1 MGVPHVFIGKLQR
14 ISPRPLQAAAV
25 VPARSD
31 RRISPAYRFGIRCAG
46 GRIPPNLW
54 RKGRKSSWKKLGHCA
69 GNAGN
74 IRKDWFGKIFLYH
87 EWSFLFEGKLSFIQN
102 FGQAPDSSIF
112 KPTKPPAMSSPS
124 FKYHKMGLL
133 MFFFARSGN
142 PTRLQHEPV
151 AVQRILHEFFP
162 VPPNAKA
169 TKQFFVAQRRVLKMF
184 RYHEGQVLDIHQ
196 QSEVVKCSQVRILH
210 LTAI

>member
-31 RRISPAYRFGIRCAG
+31 RRISPACASASV
-46 GRIPPNLW
+46 GRGENPTRSMAP
-54 RKGRKSSWKKLGHCA
+54 RRKSSWKKLGHCA
-69 GNAGN
+69 DVPETSGNTDLGRSFCT
-74 IRKDWFGKIFLYH
+74 IL
-87 EWSFLFEGKLSFIQN
+87 SFLFEGKLSFIHN

-169 TKQFFVAQRRVLKMF
+169 TKQFIVAQRRVLKMF

-210 LTAI
+210 LAAI